1 MIKGG
6 IYQDIQFKSMFLI
19 PLEFCK
25 NGKIFGVII
34 DSDETSNNKIQVNIS
49 HILISGKI
57 STYDFWYM
65 KNEDLLIQIDG
76 YLGKLD
82 DKLYQKIKKR
92 IL

>member
-25 NGKIFGVII
+25 NRKIFGVII

-49 HILISGKI
+49 HILISVKI
-57 STYDFWYM
+57 STYDF
-65 KNEDLLIQIDG
+65 
-76 YLGKLD
+76 
-82 DKLYQKIKKR
+82 
-92 IL
+92 